1 MYCLESEEDS
11 ADAED
16 LQDLQDIPANS
27 DSTMPLGVETDRRMI
42 TKYHRNAGHGLAR

>member
-16 LQDLQDIPANS
+16 LQDLRDIPAGSGN
-27 DSTMPLGVETDRRMI
+27 TMPLGVETDRMI
-42 TKYHRNAGHGLAR
+42 TKYHRNAGHGLGR